1 MLALEK
7 DLAKSGAVQNPDLIA
22 CLQTAAKEILW
33 PAGDE
38 GIHSEVELALST
50 FIDTLRKRGVNVTL
64 TDPEI
69 RSMARTA
76 ITKHEMI
83 LPENALTVRQAVFTK
98 RWMQSRGLVPCEV
111 DKNKGEI
118 AFM

>member
-1 MLALEK
+1 M
-7 DLAKSGAVQNPDLIA
+7 QNPDLIQRA
-22 CLQTAAKEILW
+22 CRLLQKKSSGQQGTR
-33 PAGDE
+33 

-50 FIDTLRKRGVNVTL
+50 FIDTLRKRGVNTTL
-64 TDPEI
+64 TDPKI

-98 RWMQSRGLVPCEV
+98 RWMQLRGLVPCEV

>member
-1 MLALEK
+1 LPRRIQRCAPR
-7 DLAKSGAVQNPDLIA
+7 D
-22 CLQTAAKEILW
+22 AAGRDELW

-38 GIHSEVELALST
+38 GIHSEVELALNT